1 MSTKAFFCLL
11 LGVGLSQVCCQ
22 ATALTQPLR
31 GKLER
36 IDITGITFTNPDYI
50 RSRLNLA
57 VSDVID
63 PALLEEALR
72 LLETDPI
79 FRKVR
84 GKLEPGSTSGSVV
97 LKVEVEEANQ
107 IGGSVSLDNY
117 SPPALGSE
125 RLGVGLQIRNFSGNG
140 DILSA
145 SYFTTI
151 GGGSNIYDFNYS
163 IPVSPLQGTVS
174 IRYAPS
180 NFRIIQEPLKVFNF
194 QGNAGLL
201 EVSYRQ
207 PLVRNLHEE
216 FALSLT
222 YSYQTGQTFIDNF
235 AFPFSIGPD
244 SEGRATTSVFRFGQ
258 DYLSRDV
265 SGAWSLKSSFNLG
278 TGLFGGTFITVPNA
292 GFFSWNGQVQRI
304 QSVGADAFLIGSLD
318 AQLSANPLL
327 SSQQF
332 VVGGA
337 NSVRGFR
344 QNVRAGDNGIR
355 ASVEGRFT
363 VLRNESADRRAI
375 IQLAPFVDVG
385 AIWNNGQNPN
395 PLPSQNFLAGGGL
408 GIIIEPVQNLLLRV
422 DATIPFVNLA
432 DRGNNLQESSVF
444 FNIGYRF

>member
-1 MSTKAFFCLL
+1 
-11 LGVGLSQVCCQ
+11 
-22 ATALTQPLR
+22 
-31 GKLER
+31 
-36 IDITGITFTNPDYI
+36 
-50 RSRLNLA
+50 
-57 VSDVID
+57 
-63 PALLEEALR
+63 
-72 LLETDPI
+72 
-79 FRKVR
+79 
-84 GKLEPGSTSGSVV
+84 
-97 LKVEVEEANQ
+97 
-107 IGGSVSLDNY
+107 
-117 SPPALGSE
+117 
-125 RLGVGLQIRNFSGNG
+125 
-140 DILSA
+140 
-145 SYFTTI
+145 
-151 GGGSNIYDFNYS
+151 
-163 IPVSPLQGTVS
+163 
-174 IRYAPS
+174 
-180 NFRIIQEPLKVFNF
+180 
-194 QGNAGLL
+194 
-201 EVSYRQ
+201 
-207 PLVRNLHEE
+207 
-216 FALSLT
+216 
-222 YSYQTGQTFIDNF
+222 
-235 AFPFSIGPD
+235 
-244 SEGRATTSVFRFGQ
+244 
-258 DYLSRDV
+258 V

-363 VLRNESADRRAI
+363 VLRNQSADRRAI